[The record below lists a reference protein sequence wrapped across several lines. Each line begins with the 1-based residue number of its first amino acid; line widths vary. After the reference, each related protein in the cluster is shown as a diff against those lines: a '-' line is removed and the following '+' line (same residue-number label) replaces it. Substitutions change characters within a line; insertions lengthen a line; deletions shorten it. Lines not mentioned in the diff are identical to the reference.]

1 MSPWHALTLPF
12 EGEGRTRELPAS
24 ACLEG
29 SRASIPWRH
38 SPRSRESS
46 GPWCS
51 PEAKAP
57 ACRRSRAGRRA
68 SPFRNSTALSGAT
81 SLSFAGPCAAPTRLF
96 PARGFWWSSSS
107 TTGNS
112 GGRRL
117 PTCPERTSSS
127 SPSTG
132 ARRRGSCCRHSTSCS
147 AGIETP
153 GCWCC
158 PADHHVESEDVLRRA
173 MLAAARAV
181 RRPGAPLVLLGMAGE
196 DADRE
201 YGWILPSGGPSVG
214 LRAVLSFVE
223 KPATE
228 RSRELAGRGALA
240 NSLIFAFRGRTLVRL
255 YRDALPELLRV
266 LVPVVRAG
274 YQEAFLREVYDEI
287 PSCDFSRAVLERC
300 SSSLAVL
307 AVPPCGWSDLGT
319 PSRLVR
325 FLGRQ
330 GQGHMASAAEVNVS

>member
-1 MSPWHALTLPF
+1 VSFLHPPASRGLGFPF
-12 EGEGRTRELPAS
+12 RGTFPQEPGKLWAVVLAGGEGGPAGEPIPKQYC
-24 ACLEG
+24 AFGTDQPLLRWALR
-29 SRASIPWRH
+29 RAEAVV
-38 SPRSRESS
+38 PRSRILVVVVERHRRFWRETFVDLPQENIVVQPLNK
-46 GPWCS
+46 GT
-51 PEAKAP
+51 AP
-57 ACRRSRAGRRA
+57 GVLLAALDVVLRRDRDA
-68 SPFRNSTALSGAT
+68 
-81 SLSFAGPCAAPTRLF
+81 RL
-96 PARGFWWSSSS
+96 
-107 TTGNS
+107 
-112 GGRRL
+112 L
-117 PTCPERTSSS
+117 VL
-127 SPSTG
+127 
-132 ARRRGSCCRHSTSCS
+132 
-147 AGIETP
+147 
-153 GCWCC
+153 

-181 RRPGAPLVLLGMAGE
+181 IRPGAPLVLLGMAGE

-214 LRAVLSFVE
+214 IRAVLSFVE

-228 RSRELAGRGALA
+228 RSRELAGSGALA

-255 YRDALPELLRV
+255 FRVALPELLRV

-274 YQEAFLREVYDEI
+274 CQEASLREVYDEI

-325 FLGRQ
+325 FLGRR

>member
-1 MSPWHALTLPF
+1 MSFLHPPASRGLGSPSRGTFPQEPGRLWAVVLAGGEGTRVSALTRGPA
-12 EGEGRTRELPAS
+12 GEPIPKQYCAF
-24 ACLEG
+24 G
-29 SRASIPWRH
+29 SDEPLLRWALRRAEAVV
-38 SPRSRESS
+38 PRSRILVVVVEHHRRFWRETLSDLPRENIVVQPLNR
-46 GPWCS
+46 GT
-51 PEAKAP
+51 AP
-57 ACRRSRAGRRA
+57 GVLLPALDILLRRDRDA
-68 SPFRNSTALSGAT
+68 
-81 SLSFAGPCAAPTRLF
+81 RL
-96 PARGFWWSSSS
+96 
-107 TTGNS
+107 
-112 GGRRL
+112 L
-117 PTCPERTSSS
+117 VL
-127 SPSTG
+127 
-132 ARRRGSCCRHSTSCS
+132 
-147 AGIETP
+147 
-153 GCWCC
+153 

-173 MLAAARAV
+173 LLAAARAAL
-181 RRPGAPLVLLGMAGE
+181 RPGAPLVLLGMAGE

-201 YGWILPSGGPSVG
+201 YGWILPSGEPSVG
-214 LRAVLSFVE
+214 IRAVLSFVE

-228 RSRELAGRGALA
+228 RSRELAGSGALA

-274 YQEAFLREVYDEI
+274 CQEASLREVYDEI

-330 GQGHMASAAEVNVS
+330 GQGHLASAAEVNVS

>member
-1 MSPWHALTLPF
+1 MSFQHPPASRGLGFPSRGTFPQEPGKLWAVVLAGGEGTRVSALTRGPA
-12 EGEGRTRELPAS
+12 GEP
-24 ACLEG
+24 
-29 SRASIPWRH
+29 IPKQYCAF
-38 SPRSRESS
+38 
-46 GPWCS
+46 G
-51 PEAKAP
+51 
-57 ACRRSRAGRRA
+57 
-68 SPFRNSTALSGAT
+68 TT
-81 SLSFAGPCAAPTRLF
+81 SLSFAGPCAAPKRLF

-107 TTGNS
+107 TTANS

-127 SPSTG
+127 SLSTG
-132 ARRRGSCCRHSTSCS
+132 ARRRGSSCRHSTSCS

-158 PADHHVESEDVLRRA
+158 PPTIMSNRRTSSDA
-173 MLAAARAV
+173 RMLAAARTV
-181 RRPGAPLVLLGMAGE
+181 CRPGAPLVLLGMVGE

-214 LRAVLSFVE
+214 IRAVLSFVE
-223 KPATE
+223 KPGTE
-228 RSRELAGRGALA
+228 RTRELAGSGALA

-255 YRDALPELLRV
+255 YRNALPDLLRV

-274 YQEAFLREVYDEI
+274 CQESPLREVYDEI

-319 PSRLVR
+319 PSRLAR

-330 GQGHMASAAEVNVS
+330 GPGHAESAPEAVVS

>member
-1 MSPWHALTLPF
+1 VSFLHPPASRGLGFPFRGTFPQEPGKLWAVVLAGGEGTRVSALTRGPA
-12 EGEGRTRELPAS
+12 GEPIPKQYCAFGTDQPLLRWALR
-24 ACLEG
+24 
-29 SRASIPWRH
+29 RAEAVV
-38 SPRSRESS
+38 PRSRILVVVVERHRRFWRETFVDLPQENIVVQPLNK
-46 GPWCS
+46 GT
-51 PEAKAP
+51 AP
-57 ACRRSRAGRRA
+57 GVLLAALDVVLRRDRDA
-68 SPFRNSTALSGAT
+68 
-81 SLSFAGPCAAPTRLF
+81 RL
-96 PARGFWWSSSS
+96 
-107 TTGNS
+107 
-112 GGRRL
+112 L
-117 PTCPERTSSS
+117 VL
-127 SPSTG
+127 
-132 ARRRGSCCRHSTSCS
+132 
-147 AGIETP
+147 
-153 GCWCC
+153 

-181 RRPGAPLVLLGMAGE
+181 IRPGAPLVLLGMAGE

-214 LRAVLSFVE
+214 IRAVLSFVE

-228 RSRELAGRGALA
+228 RSRELAGSGALA

-255 YRDALPELLRV
+255 YRKALPELLRV

-274 YQEAFLREVYDEI
+274 CQEASLREVYDEI

-325 FLGRQ
+325 FLGRR